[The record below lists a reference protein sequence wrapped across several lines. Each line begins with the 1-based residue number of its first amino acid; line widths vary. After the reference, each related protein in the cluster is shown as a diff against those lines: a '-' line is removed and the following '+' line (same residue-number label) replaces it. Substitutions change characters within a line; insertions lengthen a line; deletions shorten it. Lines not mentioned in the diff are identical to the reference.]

1 MISIRKSSSEWGRTL
16 YAVRSPRLGF
26 GSNSLRVTALVTG
39 GLTTYRGALSPECL
53 NEKLSM
59 NRLEQNKPDKKTPKT
74 IWFWAY
80 TSIGVNK
87 KEKAA

>member
-1 MISIRKSSSEWGRTL
+1 M
-16 YAVRSPRLGF
+16 
-26 GSNSLRVTALVTG
+26 TG
-39 GLTTYRGALSPECL
+39 GLTTYRCALSPEFL
-53 NEKLSM
+53 TEKSPI